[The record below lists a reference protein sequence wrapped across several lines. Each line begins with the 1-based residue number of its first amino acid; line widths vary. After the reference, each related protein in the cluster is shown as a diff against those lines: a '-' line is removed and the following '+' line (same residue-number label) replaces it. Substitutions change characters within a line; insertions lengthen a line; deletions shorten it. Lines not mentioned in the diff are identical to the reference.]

1 MPADAPRNIVRL
13 LAVHRPGIAGS
24 DNVGRARL
32 GATGYPMRRSLA
44 LLSVCWLAVCAERSN
59 TWPLA
64 FGMTVEETAAALATP
79 LIYVSGRRG
88 SEIFL
93 VQRLAPV
100 PGIYPVQRQTFLQFR
115 RGRLTGWKSDWRIP
129 ASSIW

>member
-1 MPADAPRNIVRL
+1 
-13 LAVHRPGIAGS
+13 
-24 DNVGRARL
+24 
-32 GATGYPMRRSLA
+32 MRRSFA
-44 LLSVCWLAVCAERSN
+44 LICICWLAICAERSN

-64 FGMTVEETAAALATP
+64 FGMTVPEVSAALATP
-79 LIYVSGRRG
+79 LVYVSGRRG

-93 VQRLAPV
+93 ARQLAPV
-100 PGIYPVQRQTFLQFR
+100 PGIYPVEKPTFLQFR